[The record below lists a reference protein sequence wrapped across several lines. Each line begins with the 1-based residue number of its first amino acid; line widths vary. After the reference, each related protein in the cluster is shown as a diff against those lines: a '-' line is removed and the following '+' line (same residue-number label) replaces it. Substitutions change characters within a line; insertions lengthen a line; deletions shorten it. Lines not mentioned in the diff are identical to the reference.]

1 MKKRM
6 ILAFA
11 MIMASMLCN
20 VSEVKAQRNNKER
33 ARVEH
38 RDARGHERDAR
49 KGKAMRP
56 DNKKGKNKHHVAHA
70 PKPMG
75 KDHSY
80 FLPKGG
86 RMVKC
91 APPKV
96 HRGCAVP
103 EWEGRV
109 RRHHDGRW
117 GYYVNGAWRYF
128 DCYYDPYCFFAV
140 PVPAPV
146 HPRPMVYYNDASAGQ
161 VAAGVAVGAVIGGII
176 GALAH

>member
-6 ILAFA
+6 ILAIA
-11 MIMASMLCN
+11 MIMASMLSN
-20 VSEVKAQRNNKER
+20 ISDVKAQRNNRER
-33 ARVEH
+33 AKIER
-38 RDARGHERDAR
+38 RDVRRQDKDSR
-49 KGKAMRP
+49 KGREVRL
-56 DNKKGKNKHHVAHA
+56 DNKKAKNNRPIAHA
-70 PKPMG
+70 PKPKA

-80 FLPKGG
+80 FLPQGG
-86 RMVKC
+86 RLVKC
-91 APPKV
+91 APPNV

-109 RRHHDGRW
+109 RRHNDGRW

-140 PVPAPV
+140 PVPVPV
-146 HPRPMVYYNDASAGQ
+146 QPRGMIYYSDASAGQ
-161 VAAGVAVGAVIGGII
+161 VAAGVAAGAIIGGII